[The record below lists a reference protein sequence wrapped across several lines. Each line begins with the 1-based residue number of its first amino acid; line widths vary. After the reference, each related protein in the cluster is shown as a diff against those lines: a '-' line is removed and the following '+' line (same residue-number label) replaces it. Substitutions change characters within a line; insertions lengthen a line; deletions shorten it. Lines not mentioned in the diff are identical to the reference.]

1 MDSLDG
7 RDAAPGRPPGLP
19 IRRVEDSRDL
29 SRGKVRYSSISKAG
43 SVRSEADGVI
53 FQPQKERR
61 QAGGI
66 NVVHGEVGANDL
78 HVGVRR
84 VCHEAATPL
93 GECEVHAALEIIG
106 CKWRVRI
113 QMHLERPVRRIDSL
127 HSAAALQIGQNS
139 PGSVRRALEKV
150 QEVFTPEDPSA
161 LPLVKRIQLLDV
173 VCFLGRFVRKGRD
186 DRANFRESSTGISTP

>member
-1 MDSLDG
+1 MSFSGKVHGVEQPHAVLGIIQRHFHDHAVRRRQQPMDSLDG

-127 HSAAALQIGQNS
+127 HSAAAL
-139 PGSVRRALEKV
+139 
-150 QEVFTPEDPSA
+150 
-161 LPLVKRIQLLDV
+161 
-173 VCFLGRFVRKGRD
+173 
-186 DRANFRESSTGISTP
+186 